1 MGKMGEGKGAD
12 LFLEFVELVFFLLA
26 VVVDFLL
33 GFGAGVFDAFG
44 AVWVVEISRFGGNRA
59 RFLVKRES
67 VWA

>member
-44 AVWVVEISRFGGNRA
+44 AVWVVWISRWFV
-59 RFLVKRES
+59 F
-67 VWA
+67 